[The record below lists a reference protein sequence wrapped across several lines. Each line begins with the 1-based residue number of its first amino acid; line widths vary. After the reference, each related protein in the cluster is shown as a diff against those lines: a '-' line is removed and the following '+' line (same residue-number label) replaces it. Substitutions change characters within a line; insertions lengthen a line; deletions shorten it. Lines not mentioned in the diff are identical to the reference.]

1 MNESMQA
8 AQSQPGS
15 IILTRIV
22 SLQHRLCEAGHKSDS
37 DLSLTQ

>member
-1 MNESMQA
+1 MQA

-15 IILTRIV
+15 IILTCIV
-22 SLQHRLCEAGHKSDS
+22 SRAALVRKAGYKSDS